1 MLGVMTPRKSP
12 NPKPSRST
20 ASAGK
25 EACPLTRA
33 AELLSDTWTILIMRA
48 LTESPKRF
56 VELERW
62 LSGISSRTLTLK
74 LEKLKH
80 EGMLQKSD
88 EGIYIATKKGKGIRI
103 IEAAMIKYSAKYLC

>member
-1 MLGVMTPRKSP
+1 MTSRKSP
-12 NPKPSRST
+12 KSVLSGSK
-20 ASAGK
+20 ASVGK

-62 LSGISSRTLTLK
+62 LKGISTRTLTLK
-74 LEKLKH
+74 LEKLKK
-80 EGMLQKSD
+80 EGMLIKSK
-88 EGIYIATKKGKGIRI
+88 EGIYIATKKGKGLRI
-103 IEAAMIKYSAKYLC
+103 IEAAMIKYSMHYLQ